1 MVMEY
6 SGFDESFSLAG
17 KFAVITG
24 AGSGLGRAT
33 AMMFGRKGADL
44 ALVDINLDTARE
56 TAGQM
61 ADYGRNLLCVQCD
74 VSEEDSVQNMVDKV
88 VEEFGRIDILINCA
102 GIGLLEDAENVKIE
116 DFDKIIA
123 VNLRGSFLVAQR
135 VGRQMIKQNRGKIVN
150 FASQGALVA
159 LDNHA
164 AYNASKAGIL
174 GLTRVLAYEWAQFNI
189 QVNAVSP
196 TVIVTDL
203 TDRTWVGETR
213 ERFLHSLPAGRFGQ
227 PDEVAAAALYLAH
240 DASNLVT
247 GTNLIIDGGYTM
259 Q

>member
-1 MVMEY
+1 MEY
-6 SGFDESFSLAG
+6 AGFDENFSLSG
-17 KFAVITG
+17 KIALVTG

-33 AMMFGRKGADL
+33 AMLFGRKGADL
-44 ALVDINLDTARE
+44 LLVDIDIDGARE
-56 TAGQM
+56 TEARM
-61 ADYGRNLLCVQCD
+61 ADYSRAITCLRCD
-74 VSEEDSVQNMVDKV
+74 VSKEEDVKKMVTDAV
-88 VEEFGRIDILINCA
+88 AAFGRIDILVNCA
-102 GIGLLEDAENVKIE
+102 GIGILADAEDV
-116 DFDKIIA
+116 DMADWDKTMN
-123 VNLRGSFLVAQR
+123 VNLRGAFMVAQQ
-135 VGRQMIKQNRGKIVN
+135 VGRQMIKQKRGKIVN
-150 FASQGALVA
+150 FASQGAVVA

-213 ERFLHSLPAGRFGQ
+213 EKFLRTIPAGRFGH
-227 PDEVAAAALYLAH
+227 PDEVAAAVLYLAH

-247 GTNLIIDGGYTM
+247 GTNLLIDGGYTM